1 MARSRRRGSSD
12 FAEAGAEIVAASG
25 WAALTPPALAE
36 SLGVHA
42 TAVYRHF
49 PSWNDLLVAVFDLSL
64 GQLTEAAQQAEAA
77 GATPREQITGFLR
90 TVRQA
95 VDADPYLVDCI
106 YAILRSEGTS
116 PMPNFDAASARLAGL
131 LQEMGVSEADI
142 PVLYQA
148 LESLAIG
155 SVLVDYTG
163 HPLHL
168 VNRRQRRRM
177 SGVPAFEGFSR
188 ADDTTKAVSD
198 AAFELGL
205 TLLLDECERGG
216 RSLSS

>member
-1 MARSRRRGSSD
+1 MGSITWLRDEAGVMKDSRPARSLFFISRKNLAANC
-12 FAEAGAEIVAASG
+12 FAV
-25 WAALTPPALAE
+25 
-36 SLGVHA
+36 
-42 TAVYRHF
+42 
-49 PSWNDLLVAVFDLSL
+49 PSTL
-64 GQLTEAAQQAEAA
+64 
-77 GATPREQITGFLR
+77 
-90 TVRQA
+90 
-95 VDADPYLVDCI
+95 
-106 YAILRSEGTS
+106 
-116 PMPNFDAASARLAGL
+116 MPNFDAASARLAGL
-131 LQEMGVSEADI
+131 LQEMGVPEAEI

-198 AAFELGL
+198 AAFELSL
-205 TLLLDECERGG
+205 SLLLDECERRGQ
-216 RSLSS
+216 RPSS